1 MFYPCRYAAWLISW
15 YIYQLLSI
23 HHLLKLDVSY
33 KPSSPTKI
41 IYYGSVSTETSTYNF
56 TFLYDGLCRKI
67 QLGNFLQNS
76 RFLANPHY
84 QHNNSCNSGP
94 IPVEKIYLGFYIF
107 SLQNCKRKIY
117 DKFSGSRNLV
127 SKNSIWPKK
136 RKLSGNEKIVV
147 VSVSSRRLQ
156 KIWFT
161 LDISKS
167 YHNNKA
173 LRAHVGLTDKSQ
185 ISLFISSDLSQN
197 KTTLGVKFSLHLVCR
212 NVCRVVITGLQL
224 LVGTQVG
231 NNLWTFLHHTA
242 FILNPYYTSTYV
254 RNFRRPRLPLQSL
267 LFGCTYSPSGIVS
280 FLQQSSVYLVSYSI
294 FQHVFLYS
302 MAHVYFFLCM
312 ESNGSG
318 VNLTRQPTSQ
328 CLNSF
333 VVRDPLILLTTAL
346 DEPSRLRFQEEVIQ
360 LSNERAHPAEPLFS
374 SIVAHSPSPWKSSSV
389 ELLPHPH
396 LIFTKTNT
404 VSESSVELLL
414 PPFIANITT
423 IVRLSIFELPPSQ
436 LSTPTNIPSDRITMS
451 HVSWQSFPGSTSRF
465 LAISPSIQLL
475 FVQGRALLSP
485 PTSSVQPPVIS
496 VHYITGPTC
505 VHTRT

>member
-1 MFYPCRYAAWLISW
+1 M
-15 YIYQLLSI
+15 
-23 HHLLKLDVSY
+23 
-33 KPSSPTKI
+33 
-41 IYYGSVSTETSTYNF
+41 
-56 TFLYDGLCRKI
+56 
-67 QLGNFLQNS
+67 
-76 RFLANPHY
+76 
-84 QHNNSCNSGP
+84 
-94 IPVEKIYLGFYIF
+94 
-107 SLQNCKRKIY
+107 
-117 DKFSGSRNLV
+117 
-127 SKNSIWPKK
+127 
-136 RKLSGNEKIVV
+136 
-147 VSVSSRRLQ
+147 
-156 KIWFT
+156 
-161 LDISKS
+161 
-167 YHNNKA
+167 
-173 LRAHVGLTDKSQ
+173 
-185 ISLFISSDLSQN
+185 
-197 KTTLGVKFSLHLVCR
+197 KFSLHLVCR

-374 SIVAHSPSPWKSSSV
+374 SIVAHSPNPWKSSSV

-396 LIFTKTNT
+396 FIFTKTNT

-414 PPFIANITT
+414 PPFIANTTT
-423 IVRLSIFELPPSQ
+423 IVRLSIFKLPPSQ
-436 LSTPTNIPSDRITMS
+436 LSTPTNIPSSDRITMS
-451 HVSWQSFPGSTSRF
+451 HVVVAILPGLYLPFLGNLSINPVTIRARTRSIEPPHFFSTATSDF
-465 LAISPSIQLL
+465 C
-475 FVQGRALLSP
+475 ALHHWADMCAHPHLG
-485 PTSSVQPPVIS
+485 V
-496 VHYITGPTC
+496 
-505 VHTRT
+505 RL